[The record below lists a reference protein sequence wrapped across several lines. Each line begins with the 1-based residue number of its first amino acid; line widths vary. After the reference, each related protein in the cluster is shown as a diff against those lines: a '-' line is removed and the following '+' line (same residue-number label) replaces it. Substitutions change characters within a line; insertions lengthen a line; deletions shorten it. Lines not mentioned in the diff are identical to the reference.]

1 MDKELPIDPAQP
13 LTTLERVKQARRDA
27 DKSQSAWRD
36 EAEQC
41 YGFVAGDQW
50 SESDKSKLEEQM
62 RAAVVFNRV
71 GPMVDSVAGSEVNNR
86 QAVRYIPRQPGDSA
100 VNELLSGAADY
111 VRDQCDA
118 EDEESDAFLDAVI
131 CGVGWT
137 ETRMDY
143 SDNPD
148 GDIKV
153 ERRDPLTMR
162 WDPSAKKRNLSDRRW
177 QQHDE
182 MMSLEDVEAQ
192 WPDKADEI
200 AASSSL
206 GFDETPDPHD
216 ADPEMAYRQNGVGYD
231 RKTGRVRVTRHQWY
245 ELEAYY
251 AVLDPATQTMM
262 DLSAEEYEKLS
273 ERVEKV
279 TGATIGES
287 MPTVKKARK
296 VYKQAFVCG
305 DVLLEEGPAPCN
317 RFSYHAITAKRDRNK
332 GTWYGI
338 VRPMMDPQR
347 WANKF
352 ISQILHI
359 INTNAK
365 GGLVVESDAIENLR
379 KFKEEWARA
388 DSVSE
393 VEPGAISGGK
403 IMPKPI
409 PAYPV
414 AIDNMLQ
421 FSISS
426 LRDVTGIN
434 LELLG
439 MADRQQA
446 GILEAQRKQAAMTV
460 LATLFDSL
468 RRYRKESG
476 RTLAKFIVDY
486 ISDGRLVRIVQGDG
500 LEQFVPLLKDPMT
513 MEYDVI
519 VDEAPNTVDKK
530 QQTFELLMAMM
541 PNLGAIGV
549 PFAVELL
556 EYSPLPKAMVE
567 KWKGIVAQ
575 QPQANPQMVAQMQ
588 EAIQQLQGQLQQAN
602 MKLMSK
608 DQEIQAR
615 MAEAK
620 MSADSELTVAL
631 EKARIEAQAEY
642 ERTIQKARI
651 DAEALIQKTIIQAQA
666 QAQQTEVQTQAAIQQ
681 AEITR
686 PPPQVV
692 TEPDDYGQIKSLV
705 GQLVDAVNKLAESH
719 GETGK
724 RLDDM
729 GAAVEK
735 ASRKPKGFKHITDAD
750 GRIVE
755 SQPVWE

>member
-1 MDKELPIDPAQP
+1 MGNVTTSELPIERDEP
-13 LTTLERVKQARRDA
+13 LSTVERVKAARTEA
-27 DKSQSAWRD
+27 DRTQSAWRE
-36 EAEQC
+36 EARQC
-41 YGFVAGDQW
+41 YAFVAGDQW
-50 SESDKSKLEEQM
+50 SETDKAALEEQM

-86 QAVRYIPRQPGDSA
+86 QAVRYVPRQSGDSA
-100 VNELLSGAADY
+100 VNEILSGAADY
-111 VRDQCDA
+111 VREQCDA
-118 EDEESDAFLDAVI
+118 EDEESDAFLDAVT

-137 ETRMDY
+137 EIRMDY

-148 GDIKV
+148 GDVQI
-153 ERRDPLTMR
+153 RRIDPLSMR
-162 WDPSAKKRNLSDRRW
+162 WDPAAKQRNLSDRRW

-182 MMSLEDVEAQ
+182 MMSLDEIEAL

-200 AASSSL
+200 AASASL
-206 GFDETPDPHD
+206 GTTSEDEGETHN
-216 ADPEMAYRQNGVGYD
+216 ADPIAAYRQNPFGYE
-231 RKTGRVRVTRHQWY
+231 RKTGRVRVTRHQWW
-245 ELEAYY
+245 ELQTYH
-251 AVLDPATQTMM
+251 AVLDPATGQMLEL
-262 DLSAEEYEKLS
+262 DQDQFSKLA
-273 ERVEKV
+273 ERVKAI
-279 TGATIGES
+279 TGAEIEQS
-287 MPTVKKARK
+287 MPTVRKSRK
-296 VYKQAFVCG
+296 VYRQAFVSG
-305 DVLLEEGPAPCN
+305 DLLLEEGDCPCN
-317 RFSYHAITAKRDRNK
+317 RFSYHALTAKRDRNK

-352 ISQILHI
+352 LAQILHI

-365 GGLVVESDAIENLR
+365 GGLVVEADAVANIR
-379 KFKEEWARA
+379 KFKEDWAKA
-388 DSVSE
+388 DSVVE
-393 VEPGAISGGK
+393 VEPGTISGSK

-409 PAYPV
+409 PQYPV
-414 AIDNMLQ
+414 AIDNLLQ

-476 RTLAKFIVDY
+476 RTLAKYIVEY
-486 ISDGRLVRIVQGDG
+486 ISDGRLVRIISGNG
-500 LEQFVPLLKDPMT
+500 LEQFVPLVRDPQA

-530 QQTFELLMAMM
+530 QQTFELLMSML

-567 KWKGIVAQ
+567 KWKQIVQQ

-588 EAIQQLQGQLQQAN
+588 QAIQQLQGQLQQAQ
-602 MKLMSK
+602 MRLMSK

-615 MAEAK
+615 MAAAK
-620 MSADSELTVAL
+620 LTADTELATSL

-642 ERTIQKARI
+642 QRTIEKARI
-651 DAEALIQKTIIQAQA
+651 DAEALIQQTIIKAQA
-666 QAQQTEVQTQAAIQQ
+666 ATQQ
-681 AEITR
+681 AEITKPL
-686 PPPQVV
+686 PPPAPIVN
-692 TEPDDYGQIKSLV
+692 EPDDYGEIKGLV
-705 GQLVDAVNKLAESH
+705 GQLVQAVNKLAESH
-719 GETGK
+719 GEACK
-724 RLDDM
+724 RMDDM
-729 GAAVEK
+729 GEQVAK
-735 ASRKPKGFKHITDAD
+735 ASRKPKGFKHVSDSE
-750 GRIVE
+750 GRIIE